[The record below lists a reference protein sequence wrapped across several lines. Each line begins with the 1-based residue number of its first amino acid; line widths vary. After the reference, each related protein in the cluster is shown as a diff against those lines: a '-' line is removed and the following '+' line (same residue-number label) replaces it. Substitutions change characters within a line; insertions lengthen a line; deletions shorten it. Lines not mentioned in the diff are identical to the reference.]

1 LRQLCRERAGNAAL
15 LPLTPERPQMLP
27 ANLSQITSEDLQRLI
42 DNEVR
47 EDEIIEYKRDLD
59 CAQPEEKRE
68 LLADITAFAN
78 LQGGHLLFGVEAIDG
93 VPMSFPGIP
102 LASEDDTKQLIEN
115 LCRDGVE
122 PRLLGLSMR
131 AVRLASGVAPV
142 VNAEHHPGWTPSV
155 NLDGHVNFSANGLG
169 YVQFF
174 RNGIIEHAA
183 SFDVENYPNQQRL
196 LIGPHVEKTVL
207 NALKEYLR
215 VQQSMGVVPPIYALL
230 SLSGSLGVKLLT
242 EFGEYLRIS
251 STADR
256 NEIELPEAVIQDFE
270 TDRAKLL
277 EPTLGVMWNAF
288 GRYRPAH
295 AT

>member
-1 LRQLCRERAGNAAL
+1 
-15 LPLTPERPQMLP
+15 
-27 ANLSQITSEDLQRLI
+27 
-42 DNEVR
+42 
-47 EDEIIEYKRDLD
+47 
-59 CAQPEEKRE
+59 
-68 LLADITAFAN
+68 
-78 LQGGHLLFGVEAIDG
+78 